1 MRKKKERNQ
10 NNYDGNKFKAMNME
24 NPKWEDMSK
33 FDKKNRKFSYFTIIV
48 VNFLKPAG
56 CS

>member
-33 FDKKNRKFSYFTIIV
+33 FDKKKQEV
-48 VNFLKPAG
+48 
-56 CS
+56 

>member
-33 FDKKNRKFSYFTIIV
+33 FDKKKTGSLVISRLLS
-48 VNFLKPAG
+48 
-56 CS
+56 